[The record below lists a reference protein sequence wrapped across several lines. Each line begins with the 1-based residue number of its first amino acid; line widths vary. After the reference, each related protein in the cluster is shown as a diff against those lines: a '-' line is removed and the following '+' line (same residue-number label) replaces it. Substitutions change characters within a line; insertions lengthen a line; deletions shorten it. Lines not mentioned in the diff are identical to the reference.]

1 MKHRQVKKLY
11 KIHQQ
16 LNIKMSSLTGL
27 TGRGVTN
34 PLAGL
39 SNDNILGDIIDT
51 SDEKELVRSLES
63 Q

>member
-1 MKHRQVKKLY
+1 
-11 KIHQQ
+11 
-16 LNIKMSSLTGL
+16 MSSLTGL